1 MFFFLKKR
9 RINMKMIN
17 GTILN
22 PFYILLSLDTCVLTH
37 IRILGL
43 GSDVRIADRCARR
56 SRRKQLGWA
65 VEFGEKSATTLEP
78 SLSKRVSWPFSSVS
92 TFSGQHRSLW
102 FEDGRLVSSYA
113 RPGGT
118 PKGIRAYYAL
128 LQQRCSNPFP
138 LYFRI
143 SNQCTLH
150 FKIQAFY
157 D

>member
-1 MFFFLKKR
+1 
-9 RINMKMIN
+9 MKMIN

-22 PFYILLSLDTCVLTH
+22 PFYILLSLDTRELTH

-43 GSDVRIADRCARR
+43 GSDVRMQIAAPAAVGG
-56 SRRKQLGWA
+56 KQLCWA
-65 VEFGEKSATTLEP
+65 AEFREKSATTLEP
-78 SLSKRVSWPFSSVS
+78 SLSKRVSWAFSSVC

-157 D
+157 DKFFSCLLFTS